1 MLSCVKFCIKFLKM
15 IFHKTYFPLI
25 ICIVFMLFSIE
36 NPIFAK
42 IYVSDSSVVLNEND
56 NLPTNFFKNKYIPE
70 GIKTECKYA
79 LEHFPELASVSINF
93 KYRSSKFT
101 MQTLPKMSFLYRKRS
116 KRQYTIIVNNNAKFY
131 TGMDYNELSQK
142 AKIGWIGHELSH
154 IVDFQE
160 RNVLGIIRVGVYYGK
175 SKFRRR
181 LERKV
186 DDLTI
191 QHGLGEELFDGVD
204 YMLNSSAASENYKK
218 NFVKHYLSLK
228 EIRTRIKER
237 KEKRLKKL
245 SVKNEQK

>member
-1 MLSCVKFCIKFLKM
+1 MVGIFC
-15 IFHKTYFPLI
+15 
-25 ICIVFMLFSIE
+25 
-36 NPIFAK
+36 NPVFAK
-42 IYVSDSSVVLNEND
+42 IYYSDSSVVFNEED
-56 NLPTNFFKNKYIPE
+56 NLPSNFFNNKYIPE

-79 LEHFPELASVSINF
+79 LEHFPELAGVSINF